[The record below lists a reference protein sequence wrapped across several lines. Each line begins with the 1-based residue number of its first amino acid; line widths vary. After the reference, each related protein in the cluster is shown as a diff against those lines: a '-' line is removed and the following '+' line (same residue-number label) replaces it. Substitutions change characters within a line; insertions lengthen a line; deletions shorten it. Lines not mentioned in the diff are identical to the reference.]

1 MSKKTSV
8 DPVQLREQIK
18 DTYREVAIDPRKGYH
33 FHTGRPLAK
42 KLGYDQA
49 TVDALPDSAVESF
62 AGVSNPFVIRA
73 IQLGEKVIDAGAG
86 AGFDSFIAAGLVGEQ
101 GQVVGVD
108 MTEQMLSKSRETAS
122 QMGAEN
128 ISFKQGLLEE
138 LPVDDGW
145 ADVVIS
151 NGVFNLCA
159 NKQTVFNEAFRV
171 LRPGGVLQFADIANG
186 NSVPEEARNNIDLW
200 TA

>member
-1 MSKKTSV
+1 LSNKTSV
-8 DPVQLREQIK
+8 DPVELREQIK
-18 DTYREVAIDPRKGYH
+18 DTYREVAIDPLKGYH

-62 AGVSNPFVIRA
+62 AGVSNPFVMRT
-73 IQLGEKVIDAGAG
+73 IQPGEKIVDAGAG

-108 MTEQMLSKSRETAS
+108 MTEEMLSKSRETAA
-122 QMGAEN
+122 QMGAGN
-128 ISFKQGLLEE
+128 VSFEQGLLED
-138 LPVDDGW
+138 LPIDDGW
-145 ADVVIS
+145 ADVMIS

-159 NKQTVFNEAFRV
+159 DKHAVFDEAFRV

-186 NSVPEEARNNIDLW
+186 NSVPEEARNNVDLW